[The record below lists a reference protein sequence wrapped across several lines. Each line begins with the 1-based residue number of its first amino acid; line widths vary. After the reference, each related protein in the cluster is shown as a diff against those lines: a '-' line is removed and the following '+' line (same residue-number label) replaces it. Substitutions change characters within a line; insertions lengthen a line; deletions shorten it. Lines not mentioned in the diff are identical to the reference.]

1 MLTAGLLMGGGAV
14 AVADPDSTGSSAHGD
29 DGTNASVQ
37 GSAAAS
43 STVGNVTDTLRKKI
57 QRVTSTLGSGRQPGQ
72 RPSTGAKSPKKEP
85 GDTDTEDEK
94 KGSARVAADPN
105 VVPPVSDVVAPV
117 ADVSAPDADVVAPV
131 PDVVPPVAKVVPPV
145 ADVVAPVPD
154 VVPPVAD
161 VVAPVPDVVPPVA
174 DVVPPVAEV
183 VAVPD
188 VVTPVAD
195 VAAPVADVV
204 APVADVVAPVPDVVT
219 PVPDLVAPVADVVA
233 PVRDL
238 VAPASAVI
246 AFLQDMLTAGASA
259 VVPLTQLQSDLF
271 SWFSS
276 LFGIAGMQP
285 VVVGLGGAAGGGLS
299 AAADDSVATQLPLV
313 RALAGIPGV
322 PLAGNA
328 TGVATRQG
336 IAASTFGATFGATTQ
351 VGRGSPLPGMAP
363 LAPTGA
369 IPTGVQPFFLDA
381 CELLLVAS
389 LWALAAAA
397 LPGVGGLG
405 ILTATGVRVGYRQ
418 AKAGFVLPAAGIA
431 RFARPGPLGVV
442 RSGSLVVV
450 RPRPL
455 RVIRP
460 GAVSAACLL
469 DEVA

>member
-1 MLTAGLLMGGGAV
+1 MGGGAV
-14 AVADPDSTGSSAHGD
+14 AVADPDSTGSAAHGD

-37 GSAAAS
+37 GSATAS
-43 STVGNVTDTLRKKI
+43 SPVDNVTDTLRKKI

-94 KGSARVAADPN
+94 KGSALVAADPD
-105 VVPPVSDVVAPV
+105 VVPPVSGVVAPV
-117 ADVSAPDADVVAPV
+117 AEVVAPV
-131 PDVVPPVAKVVPPV
+131 PDVVA
-145 ADVVAPVPD
+145 
-154 VVPPVAD
+154 
-161 VVAPVPDVVPPVA
+161 
-174 DVVPPVAEV
+174 PVAEV
-183 VAVPD
+183 VAPVAE
-188 VVTPVAD
+188 VVAPVAEVVAPVAEVVAPVAEVAPVAD
-195 VAAPVADVV
+195 VAAPVPEVVAPVAEVVAPVAEVVAPVPEVVAPVPEVVAPVADVV
-204 APVADVVAPVPDVVT
+204 APVADVVT
-219 PVPDLVAPVADVVA
+219 PVP
-233 PVRDL
+233 DL

-276 LFGIAGMQP
+276 LIGITGMQP
-285 VVVGLGGAAGGGLS
+285 VVVGPGGAAGGGLS
-299 AAADDSVATQLPLV
+299 AAADGSVAPQLPLV

-328 TGVATRQG
+328 TGVATPEG